1 MRRILYLPN
10 KESNLEKIYNTIK
23 EDIKNHTDLKSSLL
37 GMIEDWKRSQF
48 VILADIISE
57 NLAHSLPS
65 SDPRRLS
72 LGTTISPIT
81 LQRFFENEYQIKTHN
96 DLRFIKTLDKLCI
109 FLGKNDLNDYIHQ
122 DFKQEN
128 NLKPDDDANNH
139 LSDKELVSKFC
150 EFQFEALKQLP
161 NINLENLSTTVYKDS
176 PILARTV
183 LYLEEKKEKNLVFVT
198 ENNRSNYEIYQIT
211 TVSEDSELKVIKTKE
226 FWNLVF
232 KDERDN
238 SYVVHHINTQFY
250 FIRNFEDDWK
260 IWDNYNPDYANFRK
274 IN

>member
-1 MRRILYLPN
+1 M
-10 KESNLEKIYNTIK
+10 EKIYNTIK
-23 EDIKNHTDLKSSLL
+23 EDIKNHPDLRSSLL

-57 NLAHSLPS
+57 NLANSLPS
-65 SDPRRLS
+65 TDPRRLS

-81 LQRFFENEYQIKTHN
+81 LQRFFENDYQFKTHN
-96 DLRFIKTLDKLCI
+96 DLRFIKTLDKICI

-122 DFKQEN
+122 NFKDEN
-128 NLKPDDDANNH
+128 NLKPEEDANNN

-150 EFQFEALKQLP
+150 EFQFDALKYLP
-161 NINLENLSTTVYKDS
+161 NINLEKLSTTVAKDS

-183 LYLEEKKEKNLVFVT
+183 SYLKDKRENNLVFVT

-211 TVSEDSELKVIKTKE
+211 TVSEDSELRVIKTKE

-232 KDERDN
+232 KDEREN
-238 SYVVHHINTQFY
+238 NFVVHHINTQFY
-250 FIRNFEDDWK
+250 FIRNFGDHWK
-260 IWDNYNPDYANFRK
+260 IWDNYNPDFANLAK